1 VFETASVRVECRVIA
16 DEIDSLLCERRESE
30 HDAARRLKTEF
41 MIEFD
46 GVGKYYQLS
55 RGYCCWLL
63 LYIVVVSTK
72 GIADVL

>member
-1 VFETASVRVECRVIA
+1 MFETAPVRVECRVIA

-46 GVGKYYQLS
+46 GVRNYQLS
-55 RGYCCWLL
+55 RGYCSCQLSL
-63 LYIVVVSTK
+63 DIVVSTK